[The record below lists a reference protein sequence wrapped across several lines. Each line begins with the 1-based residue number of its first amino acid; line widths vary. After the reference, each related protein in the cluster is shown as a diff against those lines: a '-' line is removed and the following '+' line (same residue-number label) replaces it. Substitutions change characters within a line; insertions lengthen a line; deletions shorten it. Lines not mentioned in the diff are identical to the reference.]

1 MEWFSNLISNSFF
14 LGIYLKDTILNVLKK
29 FKIDINQVYTITSD
43 NGANMLKAIHLFKN
57 EFETQV
63 SKNNDFEVDEPV
75 YELVNDD
82 SDTTSTS
89 DDNNDNNR

>member
-1 MEWFSNLISNSFF
+1 
-14 LGIYLKDTILNVLKK
+14 
-29 FKIDINQVYTITSD
+29 
-43 NGANMLKAIHLFKN
+43 MLKAIHLFEN